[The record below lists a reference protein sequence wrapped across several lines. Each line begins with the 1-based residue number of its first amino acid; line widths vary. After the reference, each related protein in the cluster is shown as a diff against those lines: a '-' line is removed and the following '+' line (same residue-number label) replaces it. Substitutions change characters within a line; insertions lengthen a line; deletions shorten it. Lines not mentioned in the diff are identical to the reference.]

1 MHDQISK
8 GGNSLAQLCAC
19 SKCPCAPS
27 NPSPCGWTVQES
39 CFGWLVFSLLSL
51 LSHLYSFPFMMQHAT
66 RPLFE
71 RSCLGRRPQAIW
83 PQTEQVHRHTV
94 TPLLLYKSSIM
105 SWLDCRYAFV
115 SEAFDAWKDDR
126 RFVNCLTWHR
136 ASPGPLAEM
145 VDPHNLLTFHDGA
158 VCHLEH
164 LWPHCSVRREGTW
177 GPFSVE
183 FEIRCSD
190 GQTPPL
196 PCSRYGAAWIMQ
208 SGFSPQLFFF
218 LVAWDTLW

>member
-1 MHDQISK
+1 MHDNISK

-27 NPSPCGWTVQES
+27 HPSPCGWTVQES

-51 LSHLYSFPFMMQHAT
+51 LSHLYSFPFMMQHST
-66 RPLFE
+66 RAIVWTQLCRHGGHKQSDHKRNKHNHIHWHRCYVTSLPL
-71 RSCLGRRPQAIW
+71 
-83 PQTEQVHRHTV
+83 
-94 TPLLLYKSSIM
+94 PL
-105 SWLDCRYAFV
+105 DHRYAFV
-115 SEAFDAWKDDR
+115 SDAFDAWKDDK
-126 RFVNCLTWHR
+126 RFVNCPTLHR

-145 VDPHNLLTFHDGA
+145 VDPHPLFTFHNGT

-164 LWPHCSVRREGTW
+164 LWPHCSVCREGTW
-177 GPFSVE
+177 GAFLVE

-190 GQTPPL
+190 GQIPPL
-196 PCSRYGAAWIMQ
+196 PCSRCGVAWIMQ
-208 SGFSPQLFFF
+208 FGFFPQLFFF